1 MRILLV
7 DDQILFQEGLSR
19 LIDAQPDMSVIGGAC
34 SVEEAVSKAR
44 QLKPDLILM
53 DFSLPD
59 GTGLDATSLILKD
72 LPAVKIVFLT
82 VHEEDDRLFEAI
94 RFGAKGYLLKNIPA
108 NELIAYLRGLEHGD
122 PAITPK
128 LTSRILKEFA
138 DTSARHE
145 PPPDIVAQLTPRQ
158 REILRELKKGA
169 TNREIADRL
178 VLSEQTIKNHIS
190 RILNL
195 LNLNNRYEAAEFA
208 RRHNL

>member
-19 LIDAQPDMSVIGGAC
+19 LIDAQPDMSVVGGAC
-34 SVEEAVSKAR
+34 SVEEAVKKAR

-59 GTGLDATSLILKD
+59 GTGLDATSQILED
-72 LPAVKIVFLT
+72 LADVKIVFLT

-94 RFGAKGYLLKNIPA
+94 RFGAEGYLLKNIPA
-108 NELIAYLRGLEHGD
+108 NELIAYLRGLEKGN

-138 DTSARHE
+138 DSAVRHE
-145 PPPDIVAQLTPRQ
+145 PAPDIVAQLTTRQ
-158 REILRELKKGA
+158 REILHELKKGA
-169 TNREIADRL
+169 TNREIADHL

-190 RILNL
+190 RILGL
-195 LNLNNRYEAAEFA
+195 LDLSNRYEAAEFA